1 MSQTW
6 MGHFILRG
14 GFHCIALWPAQA
26 DNASTTKRATDMLEI
41 MCIGV
46 LLCIVAIQFI
56 TAKVLLRRLRN
67 LQKHCDSWKA
77 AAEHWEKQSW

>member
-1 MSQTW
+1 MIS
-6 MGHFILRG
+6 HFFG
-14 GFHCIALWPAQA
+14 GLGRHCIASLPAQD
-26 DNASTTKRATDMLEI
+26 DNRGTTKRATDMLEI

-77 AAEHWEKQSW
+77 AAEHWEKEARGW

>member
-1 MSQTW
+1 
-6 MGHFILRG
+6 
-14 GFHCIALWPAQA
+14 
-26 DNASTTKRATDMLEI
+26 MLEI

-67 LQKHCDSWKA
+67 LQKHCDSWKT
-77 AAEHWEKQSW
+77 AAEHWEKEARGW